1 MTLGVLMALI
11 SYAMNF
17 AIGRVVRGNPSL
29 ARTPALDTGFHARS
43 RDATWAARCIG
54 GGGRLRV
61 GRRPGSVQALLLIC
75 CATLGR
81 LLPLY
86 GPQSPH
92 LRDEQERPGCAQA
105 RPPSFCPPVLAAPVS
120 SPPSLLALGSVT
132 PGEGTWSGYQ
142 TQTFLF
148 PRLSRL
154 SAP

>member
-43 RDATWAARCIG
+43 RDATWAARCIA

-81 LLPLY
+81 LLSLY

-92 LRDEQERPGCAQA
+92 LHDEQERPGCAQEPFVLRA
-105 RPPSFCPPVLAAPVS
+105 SAHLFLLPPFLLL
-120 SPPSLLALGSVT
+120 PPSLLLA
-132 PGEGTWSGYQ
+132 Q
-142 TQTFLF
+142 
-148 PRLSRL
+148 
-154 SAP
+154 